1 MLKVINIEWDTD
13 NNHNLQNALPK
24 EIDIPESINTMDDT
38 SNYISDETGFCNF
51 GFDLV

>member
-13 NNHNLQNALPK
+13 NDRNLQNAFPK
-24 EIDIPESINTMDDT
+24 EIDIPESINTMEDI

-51 GFDLV
+51 GFDMV